1 MKVFIVVA
9 VAAVVFFAIVDP
21 AQCVW
26 APKCLFHTVTGLQC
40 PGCGF
45 SRAMHALLHGHPA
58 QALAYN
64 YFMVL
69 SVPYALVVLLASYCP
84 ALPVVR
90 RCQRYILGRT
100 AAYVYIALFI
110 VWWIVRNVLGV

>member
-1 MKVFIVVA
+1 MIVVVA
-9 VAAVVFFAIVDP
+9 VAFFAFVDP

-26 APKCLFHTVTGLQC
+26 APKCVFHTLTGLQC

-45 SRAMHALLHGHPA
+45 SRAMHALLHGHVW

-69 SVPYALVVLLASYCP
+69 SVPYAIAVMVATYYPDFVL
-84 ALPVVR
+84 VR
-90 RCQRYILGRT
+90 RFGRMVLGRV
-100 AAYVYIALFI
+100 AIYLYIALFFL
-110 VWWIVRNVLGV
+110 WWIVRNLFGI